1 MNMNID
7 VRKLNSFLHYGYV
20 PQFTSLPV
28 TLEEWLCLD
37 TKRVQTLHR
46 QWEQAPPEKIVE
58 EGVSRIQ
65 TLIQSPPSGSNC
77 VPLSGG
83 LDSRAILGG
92 LLDQISA
99 DNLTVIV
106 CGVPGARDFEIGS
119 HVAESLGLEL
129 EAVDLSKICWTT
141 TDLVDFADEAG
152 APITLFSAFMYAQI
166 LHRGGR
172 DLRYWSGFLGDPLA
186 GSHLRKKTDST
197 WEEARNSFARRSEFA
212 SSQSLSV
219 DGYRPESV
227 LPDTPITDFDILS
240 PSEQLDF
247 AVRQWDFIRPQ
258 VLLNGFEIQAPFLT
272 PDWVQFILSLPDAYR
287 RDQRAYKKILLEAY
301 PDLFSLPVKSNVGLP
316 LDTSPLRKHS
326 KRVLE
331 FLKRKGR
338 SLGVPG
344 LGVDPRLNYIDVAAS
359 IRSGSL
365 RSVVRENLTD
375 LKKRDLIS
383 WVDIEAIWEEH
394 QSGRVDHTN
403 ALDVLT
409 SLEIHL
415 KADTFDQ

>member
-1 MNMNID
+1 MDLSN
-7 VRKLNSFLHYGYV
+7 LH
-20 PQFTSLPV
+20 
-28 TLEEWLCLD
+28 W
-37 TKRVQTLHR
+37 TKR
-46 QWEQAPPEKIVE
+46 
-58 EGVSRIQ
+58 
-65 TLIQSPPSGSNC
+65 
-77 VPLSGG
+77 
-83 LDSRAILGG
+83 
-92 LLDQISA
+92 
-99 DNLTVIV
+99 
-106 CGVPGARDFEIGS
+106 
-119 HVAESLGLEL
+119 
-129 EAVDLSKICWTT
+129 
-141 TDLVDFADEAG
+141 DLVGFADEVG

-186 GSHLRKKTDST
+186 GSHLRKKTAST

-227 LPDTPITDFDILS
+227 LPDTPITDFDTLS
-240 PSEQLDF
+240 ASEQLDF
-247 AVRQWDFIRPQ
+247 AVRQWEFIRPQ
-258 VLLNGFEIQAPFLT
+258 VLLDGYEIKAPFLK
-272 PDWVQFILSLPDAYR
+272 PEWVQFILSLPDAYR
-287 RDQRAYKKILLEAY
+287 RDQLAYKKILLEAY

-316 LDTSPLRKHS
+316 LDASPLREHS

-331 FLKRKGR
+331 FLKRMGR

-344 LGVDPRLNYIDVAAS
+344 LGGDPRLNYIDVAAS

-365 RSVVRENLTD
+365 RNVVRENLTD
-375 LKKRDLIS
+375 LQKRELIP
-383 WVDIEAIWEEH
+383 WVDIESIWKEH

>member
-1 MNMNID
+1 MNID
-7 VRKLNSFLHYGYV
+7 SQKLNSFLHYGYI
-20 PQFTSLPV
+20 PQTGSNHV
-28 TLEEWLCLD
+28 TLEGWLGLD
-37 TKRVQTLHR
+37 RSKTKALHNRWR
-46 QWEQAPPEKIVE
+46 QSSTEKIIE
-58 EGVSRIQ
+58 EGVSRIRS
-65 TLIQSPPSGSNC
+65 LIQRPHPASNC

-99 DNLTVIV
+99 ENLIAIV
-106 CGVPGARDFEIGS
+106 CGVSGTRDFEIGS
-119 HVAESLGLEL
+119 RVAESLGVEL
-129 EAVDLSKICWTT
+129 KTVDLSNLHWAKR
-141 TDLVDFADEAG
+141 DLVGFADEVG
-152 APITLFSAFMYAQI
+152 EPITLFSAFMYAQI

-172 DLRYWSGFLGDPLA
+172 NLRYWSGFLGDPLT
-186 GSHLRKKTDST
+186 GSHLRKKTTST
-197 WEEARNSFARRSEFA
+197 WEEARHSFARSSEFT

-227 LPDTPITDFDILS
+227 LPDTPIADFDILS
-240 PSEQLDF
+240 ASEQLDF
-247 AVRQWDFIRPQ
+247 AVRQWSFIRPQ
-258 VLLNGFEIQAPFLT
+258 VLLNGFEIQAPFLS
-272 PDWVQFILSLPDAYR
+272 PEWVQFTLSLPDAYR

-316 LDTSPLRKHS
+316 LDASPLRKHS

-331 FLKRKGR
+331 FLKRMGR
-338 SLGVPG
+338 RLGVPG

-365 RSVVRENLTD
+365 RNVVRENLTD
-375 LKKRDLIS
+375 LQKRDLIP

-415 KADTFDQ
+415 KAGTFEHL